1 MYSLIF
7 SLLICAHGF
16 EASLLDC
23 AARLGSLLQILL
35 PLHILPNLQVDVV
48 VLLKDQVLKVSTPRL
63 HLAVYFVIG
72 KLLHLVGPLFLEL
85 QPLDP
90 VLHALQLCALLD
102 HLVVIVKHVEAFL
115 VYAAF
120 ATHRGRHLR

>member
-16 EASLLDC
+16 EASLLDR

-48 VLLKDQVLKVSTPRL
+48 VLLKD
-63 HLAVYFVIG
+63 
-72 KLLHLVGPLFLEL
+72 
-85 QPLDP
+85 
-90 VLHALQLCALLD
+90 
-102 HLVVIVKHVEAFL
+102 
-115 VYAAF
+115 
-120 ATHRGRHLR
+120 